1 MKARSFCWW
10 VTVVGVILL
19 SACTNPF
26 SSGSDGSDGSSEPD
40 TTPPGAGE
48 PAAPGLLLPADGAA
62 DTGNLV
68 TLEWEASAGATSYD
82 VYFGTDSPPAA
93 LAAGGE
99 AITSTELAVS
109 GLSYDTTYSWFVRAK
124 NAEGSADSAV
134 RSFSTGAA
142 PTSPPGQASAP
153 TPADGAV
160 GVTPD
165 SILQWAAA
173 DGAESYN
180 IYLGIDLVPGS
191 ATATGVTATSYDP
204 PGDLILEAD
213 YYWRVDAVNTQGT
226 TTGTEWSFTVA
237 DAASLAPDAPT
248 GVTATVSATSGSN
261 TIDLTWTD
269 NSTDETGLE
278 IERSDNGGTSWSA
291 VTATAA
297 DATSY
302 SDSGL
307 QPDTTYRF
315 RVRAINDYAESSWAG
330 NNGAATATTDVSPYV
345 YVSWNGGNDTT
356 GSGTA
361 SNPYASV
368 TKGLAEA
375 TAGQT
380 IRVAGTNESEEY
392 SEAPM
397 LWKAQVSLEGGW
409 SPDLSTHAPSTY
421 ETVIRADI
429 SSGTEHLIQIDFVI
443 GPINISHVT
452 LINHSTTNNQDPV
465 VWISGSGGDITLD
478 TVVVEADG
486 PVSASA
492 VRTEG
497 GADVVIRNST
507 IRTLSIPTD
516 GSSNW
521 AYGVVADSI
530 FGSLTIENTDITV
543 NAAYIA
549 AAVKQE
555 SGDLTITG
563 GSLTNAMTTEGASRG
578 AWVFSGN
585 TLSMD
590 GVTVTTS
597 DSNTSNSEG
606 VVTQSVQ
613 TSLRVLNSDLTIGA
627 SSGGSSRKALGLVTG
642 EASDEIT
649 IRGNTFRFN
658 SAQAGNS
665 GDFIG
670 IEIDGTTGGS
680 ILRIDRNTIS
690 FGPDADGTEITAL
703 YIRDTTSG
711 AANVADPLEV
721 TNNLIYR
728 EDGNDAY
735 FYGINTFLT
744 NGTTGAAVFFANN
757 TIVSLDTGNSTGM
770 MGIARRTG
778 QGTEIVNNIILT
790 GQETNERYGV
800 WKPGGDL
807 PSRVESNYIAAQYLF
822 DGRTAIADVNDA
834 TLVTH
839 DTDSDGDGDGIAT
852 GNVTALTTAFADPT
866 SGDFDL
872 TASSASALRT
882 GGADL
887 SAVFDSDIEGVT
899 RSTGGNNGS
908 DWSIGAFEY

>member
-1 MKARSFCWW
+1 
-10 VTVVGVILL
+10 
-19 SACTNPF
+19 
-26 SSGSDGSDGSSEPD
+26 
-40 TTPPGAGE
+40 
-48 PAAPGLLLPADGAA
+48 
-62 DTGNLV
+62 
-68 TLEWEASAGATSYD
+68 
-82 VYFGTDSPPAA
+82 
-93 LAAGGE
+93 
-99 AITSTELAVS
+99 
-109 GLSYDTTYSWFVRAK
+109 
-124 NAEGSADSAV
+124 
-134 RSFSTGAA
+134 
-142 PTSPPGQASAP
+142 
-153 TPADGAV
+153 
-160 GVTPD
+160 
-165 SILQWAAA
+165 
-173 DGAESYN
+173 
-180 IYLGIDLVPGS
+180 
-191 ATATGVTATSYDP
+191 
-204 PGDLILEAD
+204 
-213 YYWRVDAVNTQGT
+213 
-226 TTGTEWSFTVA
+226 
-237 DAASLAPDAPT
+237 
-248 GVTATVSATSGSN
+248 
-261 TIDLTWTD
+261 
-269 NSTDETGLE
+269 
-278 IERSDNGGTSWSA
+278 
-291 VTATAA
+291 
-297 DATSY
+297 
-302 SDSGL
+302 
-307 QPDTTYRF
+307 
-315 RVRAINDYAESSWAG
+315 
-330 NNGAATATTDVSPYV
+330 
-345 YVSWNGGNDTT
+345 
-356 GSGTA
+356 
-361 SNPYASV
+361 
-368 TKGLAEA
+368 
-375 TAGQT
+375 
-380 IRVAGTNESEEY
+380 
-392 SEAPM
+392 M

-429 SSGTEHLIQIDFVI
+429 SVGTEHLMKINNLAN

-465 VWISGSGGDITLD
+465 VWISGSGDITLD

-486 PVSASA
+486 LVSASA

-497 GADVVIRNST
+497 GTSNVVIRNST

-521 AYGVVADSI
+521 AYGVVADSV

-543 NAAYIA
+543 NAAHIA

-578 AWVFSGN
+578 VWVFSGN

-606 VVTQSVQ
+606 VRAASITTSVE
-613 TSLRVLNSDLTIGA
+613 VLNSDITIGA
-627 SSGGSSRKALGLVTG
+627 SSGGLYDNAIGIEAG
-642 EASDEIT
+642 NASDRI
-649 IRGNTFRFN
+649 ILRGNTITFN
-658 SAQAGNS
+658 TAAASNW

-728 EDGNDAY
+728 DDGNDAY

-744 NGTTGAAVFFANN
+744 NGTTGAAVSFANN

-770 MGIARRTG
+770 KGIALRTG

-800 WKPGGDL
+800 WKSGGDL
-807 PSRVESNYIAAQYLF
+807 PSRVESNYIVAQYLF
-822 DGRTAIADVNDA
+822 DDRTAIADVNDA

-839 DTDSDGDGDGIAT
+839 DSDSDGDGDGVAT

-866 SGDFDL
+866 NGDFDL
-872 TASSASALRT
+872 TASSAGALRT

-887 SAVFDSDIEGVT
+887 SAVFDSDIEGVI
-899 RSTGGNNGS
+899 RSTGGTNGS